1 MASPQAIIIAGA
13 SFARASASTLLDS
26 DISPNGLAMIVGVLS
41 LAAALYLNHGYWP
54 GIAFVTGLACLVGGV
69 VVLLKR
75 RDARLGGKRS
85 R

>member
-1 MASPQAIIIAGA
+1 MWIAKPVYECLPYFYLTA
-13 SFARASASTLLDS
+13 
-26 DISPNGLAMIVGVLS
+26 GVLS

-54 GIAFVTGLACLVGGV
+54 GIAFVTGLACLIGGV